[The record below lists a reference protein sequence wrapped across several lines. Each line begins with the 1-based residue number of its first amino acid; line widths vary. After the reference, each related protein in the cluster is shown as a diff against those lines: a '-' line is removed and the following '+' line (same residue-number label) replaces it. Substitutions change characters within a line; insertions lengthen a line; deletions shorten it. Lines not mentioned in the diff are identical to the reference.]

1 MKSPKHIRDLYVCDN
16 LPVLRSLGDNT
27 VDLIYLDPPFNSKK
41 QYAAAIATP
50 AEGQKFDDTWKW
62 DSLNTEWLGE
72 IDRQNT
78 ALSAVIEAGR
88 ATQGNGTAAYL
99 TMMGIRLIE
108 IQRVLKPSGSIYLHC
123 DDTANSY
130 LRASMDAVFGH
141 QNFINQITWRR
152 FTAHS
157 DAKRFGRIID
167 TILFY
172 SNGSSYTWHP
182 ERIATPLSFKEIKEK
197 YPLIDE
203 SGRRYRVG
211 DLTGAQI
218 SGGESGKA
226 WRGFDPTEKRRH
238 WSVPL
243 TGRYAQWIEENL
255 IPEYR
260 KIESVHD
267 RLESLHANNMIILPN
282 KRRKWPGL
290 KRFADSDE
298 GIMPQNLILSPIGFT
313 NFNKKGR
320 VKGDDYTGWRTQKP
334 LELIR
339 PLIKVSSNPGDLVLD
354 PFCGCATAC
363 VAAEAEG
370 RQWIGID
377 ICEVAE
383 DITKFRLTEAMMG
396 DIEASWNGDQLR
408 VIKEEPKP
416 IRQEQDTS
424 SQVSSSRSYRTT
436 ETINKLYGDQQGDC
450 PGCGNH
456 YRIKDMHVDH
466 IKPKK
471 LGGGDEIDNLQLL
484 CAHCNATKG
493 AGTMDTLWANL
504 ILKNVISR
512 EHANTLRKRWK

>member
-1 MKSPKHIRDLYVCDN
+1 
-16 LPVLRSLGDNT
+16 
-27 VDLIYLDPPFNSKK
+27 
-41 QYAAAIATP
+41 
-50 AEGQKFDDTWKW
+50 
-62 DSLNTEWLGE
+62 
-72 IDRQNT
+72 
-78 ALSAVIEAGR
+78 
-88 ATQGNGTAAYL
+88 
-99 TMMGIRLIE
+99 MMGIRLLE
-108 IQRVLKPSGSIYLHC
+108 MQRVLKPSGSIYLHC

-130 LRASMDAVFGH
+130 LRASMDAIFGH

-172 SNGSSYTWHP
+172 SNGGNYTWHP
-182 ERIATPLSFKEIKEK
+182 ERIATPLGFKEIKEK

-226 WRGFDPTEKRRH
+226 WRGFDPAEKRRH

-255 IPEYR
+255 ITDYC

-267 RLESLHANNMIILPN
+267 RLESLYANDMIILPN

-290 KRFADSDE
+290 KRFSDSDE

-363 VAAEAEG
+363 VAAEVEG
-370 RQWIGID
+370 RQWIGVD

-396 DIEASWNGDQLR
+396 DIEASWNGDRLR

-416 IRQEQDTS
+416 INQETRYICTS
-424 SQVSSSRSYRTT
+424 LKFSF
-436 ETINKLYGDQQGDC
+436 
-450 PGCGNH
+450 
-456 YRIKDMHVDH
+456 
-466 IKPKK
+466 
-471 LGGGDEIDNLQLL
+471 LQ
-484 CAHCNATKG
+484 NY
-493 AGTMDTLWANL
+493 
-504 ILKNVISR
+504 
-512 EHANTLRKRWK
+512 